1 VFLRKASTPLLRGV
15 PDNIVEPFVPPP
27 LVEALA
33 RWAWSSL
40 PPGDDDA
47 IFVPPDCFLFP

>member
-15 PDNIVEPFVPPP
+15 PDNIVDPFVPPP

-40 PPGDDDA
+40 PPGDEDA
-47 IFVPPDCFLFP
+47 IFVPPDCF